1 MIEDEKNENEKN
13 EADGPGEA
21 VLDEPTAHALDPEG
35 DPNTEW
41 EQKAVDQ
48 VEGATPSSGSDSG
61 PEEEGTEEDS
71 SEDASSEAAENDS
84 AEDSDEPA

>member
-1 MIEDEKNENEKN
+1 MIDDEKN

-21 VLDEPTAHALDPEG
+21 VLDEPTAHALDPET

-48 VEGATPSSGSDSG
+48 VEGSGAEGKSDSG
-61 PEEEGTEEDS
+61 
-71 SEDASSEAAENDS
+71 EAD
-84 AEDSDEPA
+84 EDSDDSPAEGSAEPS

>member
-1 MIEDEKNENEKN
+1 MIDDEKNA
-13 EADGPGEA
+13 ADGPGEA
-21 VLDEPTAHALDPEG
+21 VLDEPTAHALDPES

-48 VEGATPSSGSDSG
+48 VEGATPSSDS
-61 PEEEGTEEDS
+61 GTEEDG
-71 SEDASSEAAENDS
+71 SEAAEDDS

>member
-1 MIEDEKNENEKN
+1 MIDDEKN

-21 VLDEPTAHALDPEG
+21 VLDEPTAHALDPEN

-48 VEGATPSSGSDSG
+48 VEGSKSADEPKPDG
-61 PEEEGTEEDS
+61 
-71 SEDASSEAAENDS
+71 SEDDTEAGDAEASDDSPAEGSE
-84 AEDSDEPA
+84 EPS